1 MTHGQTL
8 ASFIK
13 RGPAD
18 RLAREAALLQL
29 ARHPGVVDLVEL
41 RGEPDP
47 VLVTRLVDGP
57 SLAEGAVLPVDD
69 VAGLVA
75 ALATTVAD
83 LHRLGLAHNS
93 ILPEHVLMAS
103 GGRPVLCGLADGA
116 HPGNPLDFA
125 CDVAALG
132 ELLRWLLAR
141 APQPQGSRHRTA
153 GAIPALLSLALRATS
168 PDPRTRPTADAL
180 ATGVRAVA
188 PHATLPGRAV
198 ATEAAPRQRRRVA
211 ARAVVAAA
219 VVSVTLVAVMGLDG
233 TTAPDRRSRLPAPP
247 KARPSTSAKPACAAV
262 GGALRADVDGDGC
275 PERLRFA
282 GGVLEAGPA
291 RWAIGGP
298 ADDVVTGDWNCD
310 GRATLAFLD
319 RGTGGVYRFDAWP
332 DDQMV
337 AVPLVAQ
344 VENATDL
351 RVRHRAESACDV
363 LTVGRASGPP
373 AVVE

>member
-8 ASFIK
+8 ALFTK

-75 ALATTVAD
+75 VLATTVAD

-93 ILPEHVLMAS
+93 ILPEHVLVAS
-103 GGRPVLCGLADGA
+103 GGRPILCGLADGV
-116 HPGNPLDFA
+116 HPGDSLDFA
-125 CDVAALG
+125 RDVAALG

-153 GAIPALLSLALRATS
+153 GAVPALLSLALRATS

-198 ATEAAPRQRRRVA
+198 STEAAPRRWPRVA

-219 VVSVTLVAVMGLDG
+219 IVSVTLVGVMGLDG
-233 TTAPDRRSRLPAPP
+233 TTAPDRRSRSGGTAQGAAFDFGHVGVCGRRRRAARRCRWRRLPGAAALRRRR
-247 KARPSTSAKPACAAV
+247 ARGGSGAV
-262 GGALRADVDGDGC
+262 GDR
-275 PERLRFA
+275 RSR
-282 GGVLEAGPA
+282 
-291 RWAIGGP
+291 
-298 ADDVVTGDWNCD
+298 
-310 GRATLAFLD
+310 GR
-319 RGTGGVYRFDAWP
+319 R
-332 DDQMV
+332 
-337 AVPLVAQ
+337 
-344 VENATDL
+344 
-351 RVRHRAESACDV
+351 RHR
-363 LTVGRASGPP
+363 
-373 AVVE
+373 